1 MLDILFWVSVFS
13 GGMMFLL
20 LILSLIGGL
29 DFDLDLDVGGDA
41 DMDGGGGL
49 GIFKGLLTFI
59 SMGAWVMRILL
70 ISQQSTTISLLGGIV
85 VGLVTVYL
93 LSKLLS
99 YLISQQEFNSW
110 EMSDLIGAS
119 GKVYLKIPHGG
130 QGMVHVIHNDSVKE
144 LKAISREES
153 DIATGGSVE
162 IIDVEEGRLVV
173 TPLD

>member
-29 DFDLDLDVGGDA
+29 DFDLDLDIGGGDA
-41 DMDGGGGL
+41 DMDGGGL
-49 GIFKGLLTFI
+49 GIFKGILTFV

-70 ISQQSTTISLLGGIV
+70 IGQQSTTVSLLGGIV
-85 VGLVTVYL
+85 VGLISVYL
-93 LSKLLS
+93 LSKLLK

-110 EMSDLIGAS
+110 EMSDLIGSS

-144 LKAISREES
+144 LKAISPDKD
-153 DIATGGSVE
+153 DIPTGNSVE

-173 TPLD
+173 THLD